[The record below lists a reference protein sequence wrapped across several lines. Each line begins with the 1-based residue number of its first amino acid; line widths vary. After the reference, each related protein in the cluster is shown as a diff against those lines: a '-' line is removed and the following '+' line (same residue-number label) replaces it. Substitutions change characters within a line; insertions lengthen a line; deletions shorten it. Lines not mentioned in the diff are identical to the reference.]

1 MLQKIREEGSV
12 NVHEFVKELRRCRCQ
27 MVQTE
32 VGVSGGGV
40 GGGVGIG
47 VGAV

>member
-32 VGVSGGGV
+32 VGVSGGRGLGWGV
-40 GGGVGIG
+40 G